1 MEARQVLFIQGGG
14 DDGYEADK
22 VLAAS
27 LKNNLGKGYQVD
39 YPEIQ
44 SDETLPNF
52 GWTKQIRE
60 NILRFNHGF
69 LLVGHSFGASMIL
82 KYLSENSVSKIIEG
96 DVLCGKGP
104 SLAFGPAVHNKLL
117 EVVMNV
123 AERKKIPVQMR
134 TVSRSTGT
142 DTDSFAY
149 ANDGCP
155 SVLIS
160 IPLRYMHTTV
170 EMLHKEDIE
179 NTIRL
184 MYETLLTLT
193 PKTKLS
199 YF

>member
-96 DVLCGKGP
+96 IFLLATPFWSGNEEWQK
-104 SLAFGPAVHNKLL
+104 SLKLKDNFADKL
-117 EVVMNV
+117 PEAPIFLYHCQDD
-123 AERKKIPVQMR
+123 AEIP
-134 TVSRSTGT
+134 
-142 DTDSFAY
+142 
-149 ANDGCP
+149 
-155 SVLIS
+155 IS
-160 IPLRYMHTTV
+160 HLRYYKQKLTGATFREIKSGGHQFS
-170 EMLHKEDIE
+170 
-179 NTIRL
+179 NG
-184 MYETLLTLT
+184 LTLIT
-193 PKTKLS
+193 RDIKSL
-199 YF
+199 